1 MTTAIIDPTDRDFD
15 ATLEVNPKNDVGF
28 FGGIKLG
35 YVFGTGVVRPTVE
48 GDFFYNGFR
57 GGADFTLRD
66 RFDDVIGQRNVTTW
80 INTGSF
86 MANFILRFAPG
97 NQKFQ
102 PYAGAGVGVY
112 YAESAGVEVQ
122 DPVTG
127 RVPINTGGGASH
139 ADLAWQII
147 AGSDYYFNP
156 KMSAFI
162 EYKFLEYTSTQINT
176 EAESCSGTTITRR
189 GCSLPLLGDRSLSRG
204 GRRTQNEAVTKIA
217 AEALAMLVFQTVVKA
232 GFLVSFSKDNGLAV
246 SNCRR
251 RADESGKRIQKR
263 DCSSWRRSDIAGRLC
278 RASYET
284 VHHYE
289 SIHFDQLDR

>member
-1 MTTAIIDPTDRDFD
+1 MKKLFPLSLIGLLTVSLQAGETTVSSYKNVAPPPPPPNYGVGFYGAIDMGANVYQDRGGTRTFTGDNRNIDPTDRDFD

-66 RFDDVIGQRNVTTW
+66 RFGDVIGQRNVTTW
-80 INTGSF
+80 INTGAF

-102 PYAGAGVGVY
+102 PYAGAGVGIY

-147 AGSDYYFNP
+147 AGSDYYWNP
-156 KMSAFI
+156 KFSTFI

-176 EAESCSGTTITRR
+176 RQSRVLGQQ
-189 GCSLPLLGDRSLSRG
+189 LLG
-204 GRRTQNEAVTKIA
+204 
-217 AEALAMLVFQTVVKA
+217 A
-232 GFLVSFSKDNGLAV
+232 GVRF
-246 SNCRR
+246 
-251 RADESGKRIQKR
+251 
-263 DCSSWRRSDIAGRLC
+263 
-278 RASYET
+278 
-284 VHHYE
+284 
-289 SIHFDQLDR
+289 HF